1 MISRR
6 FTTGLALRLIILG
19 GALAAT
25 IWIVLRGGHIVGAS
39 ISFVILLV
47 ITVELWLYVSR
58 TNREI
63 ARFLGAI
70 RYADFSRRFSFAGF
84 GAGYDGLG
92 DEMTAI
98 IDNLREQDIGQEIEV
113 RKLRALIEHIP
124 VPLLTLHADDSI
136 TLRNNAARRLFGAA
150 HVARLQDLRQ
160 FDASFAEGVATA
172 VPGVQELVRFSV
184 GDVDYQLTL
193 AATEII
199 VGGDSERL
207 ISLQDI
213 QSELDATQAEAWQDL
228 VKVLTHEIINS
239 ISPVT
244 SLAASASELVD
255 DVVRKAQQG
264 ELLDEELEDLQ
275 AAVSIVSRRSHSLT
289 QFVDSFRQISR
300 LAPPEKKRIRLR
312 SLFDDVT
319 RLAKAEWPESHQV
332 MIEDDVTPAELDVYA
347 DRDLLEPVLLNLVR
361 NAWQATLDVVDPH
374 LRLMAKLNTRGNVII
389 EVSDNGPGV
398 NEKIA
403 RKIFVPFFTTKEGGS
418 GVGLALARQVM
429 IAHGGF
435 IRMADNKGGGA
446 TFRLTF

>member
-213 QSELDATQAEAWQDL
+213 QSELDATQAE
-228 VKVLTHEIINS
+228 
-239 ISPVT
+239 
-244 SLAASASELVD
+244 
-255 DVVRKAQQG
+255 G
-264 ELLDEELEDLQ
+264 
-275 AAVSIVSRRSHSLT
+275 SRQSTYPRDHQLHIAGY
-289 QFVDSFRQISR
+289 VPGCFR
-300 LAPPEKKRIRLR
+300 
-312 SLFDDVT
+312 VGT
-319 RLAKAEWPESHQV
+319 R
-332 MIEDDVTPAELDVYA
+332 
-347 DRDLLEPVLLNLVR
+347 R
-361 NAWQATLDVVDPH
+361 
-374 LRLMAKLNTRGNVII
+374 
-389 EVSDNGPGV
+389 
-398 NEKIA
+398 
-403 RKIFVPFFTTKEGGS
+403 
-418 GVGLALARQVM
+418 
-429 IAHGGF
+429 
-435 IRMADNKGGGA
+435 
-446 TFRLTF
+446 